1 MAFESNRDQ
10 TYPHDYRLI
19 CAGREAPTVVGGQA
33 VNLWAISYLERE
45 EADLR
50 ASSHGSKDLDILADK
65 KVIDHLKTVP
75 GWVFRPNNTKNWT
88 DSRQGFLHGTS
99 EDGRKLLVEVL
110 HSVHGLE
117 KSDLA
122 RVETVE
128 HRGHQ
133 NRVLDPAVM
142 LKAKAANVRDLK
154 QDDTPPRHDRLH
166 LQLIARC
173 VPLYLRDVHQAAVRD
188 PVIEKESLSV
198 VSYAFKTLQNEKTA
212 RTLHAEGI
220 APVSLIPAELKE
232 SPLARIR
239 AAFEWQFRLLEK
251 PARKA
256 KATEVAPAVSP
267 PASLLSP
274 GATVAPTVRTLP
286 AAEAPRLAPRM
297 GM

>member
-1 MAFESNRDQ
+1 MALESNRES

-33 VNLWAISYLERE
+33 VNLWAISYLNRKDS
-45 EADLR
+45 DLR
-50 ASSHGSKDLDILADK
+50 AAAYGSKDLDILADK

-75 GWVFRPNNTKNWT
+75 GWVFKPNSPRNWL

-117 KSDLA
+117 KTDLA

-128 HRGHQ
+128 HRGYHY
-133 NRVLDPAVM
+133 RLLDPVVM

-173 VPLYLRDVHQAAVRD
+173 VPLYLRDVHRAAMSH
-188 PVIEKESLSV
+188 PSIERESLNV
-198 VSYAFKTLQNEKTA
+198 IGYAFKTLQNAKTA
-212 RTLHAEGI
+212 RTLEAEGI
-220 APVSLIPAELKE
+220 APASLIPVEFKE

-239 AAFEWQFRLLEK
+239 AAFEWQFRLLEN
-251 PARKA
+251 PARRMK
-256 KATEVAPAVSP
+256 TSD
-267 PASLLSP
+267 
-274 GATVAPTVRTLP
+274 GDPTPSVRTPRPPLG
-286 AAEAPRLAPRM
+286 PRL

>member
-1 MAFESNRDQ
+1 MALESNPDS
-10 TYPHDYRLI
+10 TFPHDYRLI

-33 VNLWAISYLERE
+33 VNLWAISYLERKTV
-45 EADLR
+45 DLR
-50 ASSHGSKDLDILADK
+50 AEDYGSKDLDILADK

-75 GWVFRPNNTKNWT
+75 GWVFKPNNSKNWT

-133 NRVLDPAVM
+133 YRLLDPVVM

-166 LQLIARC
+166 LQLVARC
-173 VPLYLRDVHQAAVRD
+173 VPLYLREVHQAAVQN
-188 PVIEKESLSV
+188 PANEKESLNV

-212 RTLHAEGI
+212 QTLLAEGI
-220 APVSLIPAELKE
+220 APASLIPAELRD
-232 SPLARIR
+232 SPLPRIR
-239 AAFEWQFRLLEK
+239 SAFEWQFRLLAGE
-251 PARKA
+251 AA
-256 KATEVAPAVSP
+256 AQT
-267 PASLLSP
+267 
-274 GATVAPTVRTLP
+274 TAPTVRLAP
-286 AAEAPRLAPRM
+286 APQPKPGPRM

>member
-1 MAFESNRDQ
+1 MALESNRDS
-10 TYPHDYRLI
+10 TFPHDYRLI

-33 VNLWAISYLERE
+33 VNLWAISYLGHKT
-45 EADLR
+45 ADLR
-50 ASSHGSKDLDILADK
+50 AEDYGSKDLDILADK

-75 GWVFRPNNTKNWT
+75 GWVFKPNNSKNWT

-110 HSVHGLE
+110 HSVYGLE

-133 NRVLDPAVM
+133 YRLLDPVVM

-166 LQLIARC
+166 LQLVARC
-173 VPLYLRDVHQAAVRD
+173 VPLYLREVHQAAVQN
-188 PVIEKESLSV
+188 PANEKESLNV

-212 RTLHAEGI
+212 QTLHAEGI
-220 APVSLIPAELKE
+220 APASLIPAELRD
-232 SPLARIR
+232 SPLPRIR
-239 AAFEWQFRLLEK
+239 AAFEWQFHLLERLPK
-251 PARKA
+251 KMKA
-256 KATEVAPAVSP
+256 SEAAPSVAP
-267 PASLLSP
+267 PAPQLSP
-274 GATVAPTVRTLP
+274 RPTITPTVRTSP
-286 AAEAPRLAPRM
+286 APEPRPGPRM
-297 GM
+297 GI

>member
-1 MAFESNRDQ
+1 MALESNRDS
-10 TYPHDYRLI
+10 TFPHDYRLI
-19 CAGREAPTVVGGQA
+19 CAGRDAPTVVGGQA
-33 VNLWAISYLERE
+33 VNLWAISYLERKTV
-45 EADLR
+45 DLR
-50 ASSHGSKDLDILADK
+50 AEDYGSKDLDILADK

-75 GWVFRPNNTKNWT
+75 GWVFKPNNSKNWT

-133 NRVLDPAVM
+133 YRLLDPVVM

-166 LQLIARC
+166 LQLVARC
-173 VPLYLRDVHQAAVRD
+173 VPLYLREVHQAAVQN
-188 PVIEKESLSV
+188 PANEKESLNV

-212 RTLHAEGI
+212 QTLLAEGI
-220 APVSLIPAELKE
+220 APASLIPAELRD
-232 SPLARIR
+232 SPLPRIR
-239 AAFEWQFRLLEK
+239 SAFEWQFRLLAGE
-251 PARKA
+251 AA
-256 KATEVAPAVSP
+256 AQT
-267 PASLLSP
+267 
-274 GATVAPTVRTLP
+274 TAPTVRL
-286 AAEAPRLAPRM
+286 APGPQPKPGPRM